1 MQSASLINARPRLSS
16 RLDIA
21 AKLLKELSESGAAQ
35 GGRRTGSSD
44 MGAFTDRVVVI
55 TGARR
60 GLGRDFAR
68 YFAEDGANVVL
79 ADLKDAEAA
88 TEAAT
93 AAGARCLA
101 IRTDVT
107 DRASVDALMAR
118 TKAEFGRLD
127 ILINNAALWREPE
140 SYGLLDCPAEVWNAT
155 WAVNLTGV
163 LNGYQAAVPLM
174 KEHGWGRIINVSST
188 ASGLGSNA
196 YGLSKNALELMT
208 TGMAREVGKFGITVN
223 SIVPGICAFEGAKS
237 ALPQFDEILAR
248 IPLGRVGS
256 SRDLYAA
263 MAYLASDAAAYV
275 TGENMVL
282 DGGLSSR

>member
-1 MQSASLINARPRLSS
+1 
-16 RLDIA
+16 
-21 AKLLKELSESGAAQ
+21 
-35 GGRRTGSSD
+35 
-44 MGAFTDRVVVI
+44 MGTLTDRVVVI

-79 ADLKDAEAA
+79 ADLKDADAA
-88 TEAAT
+88 TQAASGT
-93 AAGARCLA
+93 GARCLNVQ
-101 IRTDVT
+101 TDIT
-107 DRASVDALMAR
+107 DRTSVEALMRR
-118 TKAEFGRLD
+118 TKEEFGRLD
-127 ILINNAALWREPE
+127 ILVNNAALWREPE
-140 SYGLLDCPAEVWNAT
+140 AYGLLDCPAEVWDAT

-163 LNGYQAAVPLM
+163 LNCYQAAAPLM
-174 KEHGWGRIINVSST
+174 QERGWGRIINVSST
-188 ASGLGSNA
+188 ASGLGSNS

-223 SIVPGICAFEGAKS
+223 SIVPGICAFEGARGQ
-237 ALPQFDEILAR
+237 LPQFDEILAR

-263 MAYLASDAAAYV
+263 MAYLASEAAAYV

-282 DGGLSSR
+282 DGGLSTR